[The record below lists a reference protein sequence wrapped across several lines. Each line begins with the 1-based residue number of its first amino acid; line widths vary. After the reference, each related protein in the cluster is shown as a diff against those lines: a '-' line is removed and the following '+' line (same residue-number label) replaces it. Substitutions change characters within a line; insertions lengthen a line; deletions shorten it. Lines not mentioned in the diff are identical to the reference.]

1 MIRFFSILAAT
12 LLAGAVL
19 ASQVQA
25 KTVARTPHHRMLV
38 APSAQEPESM
48 WVEDYFPLSTGGSC
62 TYRGGP
68 KSIDW
73 SCW

>member
-1 MIRFFSILAAT
+1 MIRSFSILAAA
-12 LLAGAVL
+12 LLAGAAL
-19 ASQVQA
+19 TSQVQA
-25 KTVARTPHHRMLV
+25 KNRTPHHRTPLV

-48 WVEDYFPLSTGGSC
+48 WVEDYFPLSTGSSC